1 MCPVN
6 LLYPA
11 GNIAII
17 QENEGNED
25 CVLARFLTITGARCP
40 MGASVNVD
48 KRAEWG
54 GRGFNMSLLA
64 LQVAP
69 EAWWSA
75 YLWALYKDGTAAH
88 VETESTRRHS
98 DGFMTEE

>member
-1 MCPVN
+1 
-6 LLYPA
+6 
-11 GNIAII
+11 
-17 QENEGNED
+17 
-25 CVLARFLTITGARCP
+25 
-40 MGASVNVD
+40 MGASVNVA

-69 EAWWSA
+69 DAWWSA
-75 YLWALYKDGTAAH
+75 FLWALYKDGMSANE
-88 VETESTRRHS
+88 ETHSEQRHA

>member
-1 MCPVN
+1 
-6 LLYPA
+6 
-11 GNIAII
+11 
-17 QENEGNED
+17 
-25 CVLARFLTITGARCP
+25 

-75 YLWALYKDGTAAH
+75 YLWALYKDGVAES
-88 VETESTRRHS
+88 VETESARRLS